1 MTSGSSLQLPERG
14 YSSKPRPRTLGSGV
28 TSGRRPGLST
38 LLPDD
43 PVHIHDARGRHATPS
58 VENPV
63 LVETYHHPRPDRR
76 RAFFIPTL
84 EDLLRLR
91 VPVLYRDHSFSLQAL
106 CPAHKITTP
115 PILFQSFACIAGI
128 SKTYTCELVSLS
140 ARRLRRL
147 PAYQQR
153 EK

>member
-43 PVHIHDARGRHATPS
+43 PVHIHDARGRHATPP

-63 LVETYHHPRPDRR
+63 LIETNYHPRPNGRR
-76 RAFFIPTL
+76 ILLIPAL
-84 EDLLRLR
+84 QNLLRLR
-91 VPVLYRDHSFSLQAL
+91 VPVLYRDHSFPFRSL
-106 CPAHKITTP
+106 CTKNKITTL
-115 PILFQSFACIAGI
+115 PILFQSFACIADIGENYI
-128 SKTYTCELVSLS
+128 
-140 ARRLRRL
+140 
-147 PAYQQR
+147 
-153 EK
+153 